1 VAFSFRFLRPCF
13 CCFYARAGPSRL
25 FSYVVVTVRSTKNDS
40 FECDGGLYCAC
51 DDCGLG
57 SDWDY
62 GHVLAN

>member
-1 VAFSFRFLRPCF
+1 
-13 CCFYARAGPSRL
+13 
-25 FSYVVVTVRSTKNDS
+25 VVVTVRSTKNDS